1 MPSKIFDI
9 HAPSPLLFRD
19 GKPFG
24 AAAGTETSARS
35 LAVPLPSTL
44 AGFIRTQI
52 GVKSRWDWSNQ
63 DVLKNAHTICVSNL
77 LTRDEKIILPAPR
90 DAVIYKDKA
99 QILRIMC
106 LKPLELPKNAGTDLP
121 DGIQPLEVTQDV
133 KPETGYSF
141 WTKEDM
147 TTWLKG
153 ETLNAA
159 KLEKIEGLPLET
171 RVHVAIDPK
180 TLVSQEGQLFSV
192 GYRSFES
199 REKILK
205 EDKRYRADSLLTE
218 QYQSHTWGI
227 RTRVKLPENTAISK
241 LGHLG
246 GERRAVALKE
256 LGEQERS
263 VWFDCPKELKKA
275 ILRSTHLKLILA
287 TPAIFEHGWKPAWL
301 ERTDNNNMP
310 KGLFGAELEL
320 VSAAIGRRE
329 PVSGWNIRENS
340 AKAVRYMVPAGSVYF
355 FRIQDGKQEKI
366 LENWLKP
373 VSDNE
378 QDRKDGFGLAL
389 WGVWK

>member
-24 AAAGTETSARS
+24 AAAGTETAARS

-52 GVKSRWDWSNQ
+52 GVENRWNWDKDN
-63 DVLKNAHTICVSNL
+63 LEKAHTIPVSGL
-77 LTRDEKIILPAPR
+77 LTRDCKIVLPAPR

-121 DGIQPLEVTQDV
+121 DEIQPLEVTQDV
-133 KPETGYSF
+133 KPETGYAF

-147 TTWLKG
+147 TTWLLND
-153 ETLNAA
+153 TPNAA

-180 TLVSQEGQLFSV
+180 TLASQEGQLFSV

-199 REKILK
+199 KSE
-205 EDKRYRADSLLTE
+205 SG
-218 QYQSHTWGI
+218 HHHWGI
-227 RTRVKLPENTAISK
+227 RTRVKLPDNTEISK
-241 LGHLG
+241 LGYLG
-246 GERRAVALKE
+246 GERRAVALEEKDIRE
-256 LGEQERS
+256 
-263 VWFDCPKELKKA
+263 WWNCPPELKEA
-275 ILRSTHLKLILA
+275 ILSSTHLKLVLA
-287 TPAIFEHGWKPAWL
+287 TPAIFKHGWKPAWL
-301 ERTDNNNMP
+301 NLESQDSANMP
-310 KGLFGAELEL
+310 KGLYGIKLKL
-320 VSAAIGRRE
+320 VSAAVGRRE
-329 PVSGWNIRENS
+329 PVSGWNIRENTP
-340 AKAVRYMVPAGSVYF
+340 KAVRYIVPTASVYF
-355 FRIQDGKQEKI
+355 FEVEDGKQEKI

-373 VSDNE
+373 VSDCE

>member
-24 AAAGTETSARS
+24 AAAGTETAARS

-52 GVKSRWDWSNQ
+52 GLGSTWKWDKDN
-63 DVLKNAHTICVSNL
+63 LEKAHTVPVAGL
-77 LTRDEKIILPAPR
+77 LTRNCKIVLPAPR
-90 DAVIYKDKA
+90 DAVIYKDNTQTL
-99 QILRIMC
+99 QIMRLEP
-106 LKPLELPKNAGTDLP
+106 LLELPKNAGTDLP
-121 DGIQPLEVTQDV
+121 CKILPLEVTQDV

-141 WTKEDM
+141 WTQENM
-147 TTWLKG
+147 TTWLLGKTP
-153 ETLNAA
+153 ET
-159 KLEKIEGLPLET
+159 LEKIEGLPLET

-180 TLVSQEGQLFSV
+180 TLASEEGQLFSV

-199 REKILK
+199 KAETGI
-205 EDKRYRADSLLTE
+205 
-218 QYQSHTWGI
+218 HTWGI
-227 RTRVKLPENTAISK
+227 RTRVKLPDKTEISK

-256 LGEQERS
+256 QDIRE
-263 VWFDCPKELKKA
+263 WWNCPPELKKA
-275 ILRSTHLKLILA
+275 ISESTHLKLVLA

-301 ERTDNNNMP
+301 ERTDNTNMP
-310 KGLFGAELEL
+310 KGLFGADLEL

>member
-24 AAAGTETSARS
+24 AAGGTETSARS

-52 GVKSRWDWSNQ
+52 GVKSSWNWS
-63 DVLKNAHTICVSNL
+63 DGDTLKNAHTICVSGL
-77 LTRDEKIILPAPR
+77 LTRDQKIVLPAPR

-99 QILRIMC
+99 QILRMMC
-106 LKPLELPKNAGTDLP
+106 LKPLELPNNAGTDAP
-121 DGIQPLEVTQDV
+121 ESINPLAITQDV
-133 KPETGYSF
+133 KAETGYAF

-147 TTWLKG
+147 TTWL
-153 ETLNAA
+153 LNDTPNAE
-159 KLEKIEGLPLET
+159 KLEKIAGLPLET
-171 RVHVAIDPK
+171 RVHVAINKDSK
-180 TLVSQEGQLFSV
+180 VGEEGQLFSV

-199 REKILK
+199 KSEAGHHRW
-205 EDKRYRADSLLTE
+205 S
-218 QYQSHTWGI
+218 I
-227 RTRVKLPENTAISK
+227 RTRVKLPDKTAISK

-246 GERRAVALKE
+246 GERRAVTLE
-256 LGEQERS
+256 EQDIGN
-263 VWFDCPKELKKA
+263 WWDCPTELKTA
-275 ILRSTHLKLILA
+275 IRNSKYLKLVLA
-287 TPAIFEHGWKPAWL
+287 TPAIFTHGWKPAWL
-301 ERTDNNNMP
+301 EATDSANMP
-310 KGLFGAELEL
+310 KGLHGLKL
-320 VSAAIGRRE
+320 KLISAAIGRRE

-355 FRIQDGKQEKI
+355 FELLEGNQEKI